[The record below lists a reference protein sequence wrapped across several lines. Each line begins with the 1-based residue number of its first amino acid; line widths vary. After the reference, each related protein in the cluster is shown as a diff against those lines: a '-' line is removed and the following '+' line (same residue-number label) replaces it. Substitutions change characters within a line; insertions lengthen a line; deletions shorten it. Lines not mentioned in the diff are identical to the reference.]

1 VGRLGSEPR
10 LVADVVFTDA
20 SCRPTRIAM
29 LCSALQINAFN
40 IRFVA
45 VFIGNE
51 QTQTR
56 PVTRLSEQIHL
67 FQCLNSIRF
76 LCGFAGCT
84 QKITTVEYTGTLGTR
99 PIVLLELATRLLMYF
114 SLLASVIL
122 INPLECKGNYSAT
135 VTVAL

>member
-1 VGRLGSEPR
+1 MGRLGSEPR

-84 QKITTVEYTGTLGTR
+84 QKITTVEYTGTT
-99 PIVLLELATRLLMYF
+99 IVLLELADSPSNVFQSARF
-114 SLLASVIL
+114 C
-122 INPLECKGNYSAT
+122 NPDKLFR
-135 VTVAL
+135 VQR